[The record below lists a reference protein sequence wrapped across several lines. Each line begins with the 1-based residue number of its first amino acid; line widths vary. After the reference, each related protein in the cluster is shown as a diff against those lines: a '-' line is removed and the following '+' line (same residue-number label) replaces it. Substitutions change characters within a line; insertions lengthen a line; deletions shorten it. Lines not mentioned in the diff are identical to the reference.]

1 MLKESSE
8 ISFHAINLIRMIDSI
23 DRRESRIILGGYLN
37 CHLRGCK
44 YSEEDCCCREV
55 SFELNEGNKEIK
67 FHFFCFLIDLLKNC
81 LKRVDDQKKI
91 YLLLSFIY
99 QNRQKNR
106 FQAIYSIT
114 RTLLD
119 SNFRDRLEF
128 YRQITKIEI
137 EMIEDDNKQTQN
149 LTVDIGRFFLFNVKI
164 VEFEELLEKCSNDHI
179 EFWKELLE
187 VNINLKKIG
196 ELGALITN

>member
-1 MLKESSE
+1 M
-8 ISFHAINLIRMIDSI
+8 
-23 DRRESRIILGGYLN
+23 
-37 CHLRGCK
+37 
-44 YSEEDCCCREV
+44 
-55 SFELNEGNKEIK
+55 
-67 FHFFCFLIDLLKNC
+67 LKNC
-81 LKRVDDQKKI
+81 LKRVDEQKKI

-128 YRQITKIEI
+128 YRQINKIEV
-137 EMIEDDNKQTQN
+137 EMVEDDNKQNQN
-149 LTVDIGRFFLFNVKI
+149 LTVDIGTFFLFNVKI

-179 EFWKELLE
+179 SFWK
-187 VNINLKKIG
+187 
-196 ELGALITN
+196 